1 MTRHAPG
8 RDMIRLLIVD
18 DHPVVRRGLRA
29 VFDAEPDLE
38 VVGEAASGEEALG
51 LASLADV
58 VLLDLRLGTG
68 LSGVEVLDRLSQRVL
83 VLTTYDTDGDILA
96 AVAAGAAGYLLKD
109 APTDEL
115 LGAIRAVARG
125 EIVLAPPVAARL
137 VHRMRSP
144 GLSSREVEI
153 VALVALGRSNRQ
165 IARELFISEATVKSH
180 LVHIYAKL
188 DVDNRTGAVSAARE
202 RGLLPR

>member
-1 MTRHAPG
+1 
-8 RDMIRLLIVD
+8 MIRLLIVD

-29 VFDAEPDLE
+29 VFEAEPDLE
-38 VVGEAASGEEALG
+38 VVGEAASGAEALE
-51 LASLADV
+51 LAVLADV
-58 VLLDLRLGTG
+58 VLLDLRLGSG
-68 LSGVEVLDRLSQRVL
+68 LSGVEVLERLTQRVL

-96 AVAAGAAGYLLKD
+96 AVEAGAAGYLLKD

-137 VHRMRSP
+137 VHRMRAP
-144 GLSSREVEI
+144 GLSAREVEL
-153 VALVALGRSNRQ
+153 VALVARGHSNRQ
-165 IARELFISEATVKSH
+165 IARDLFISEATVKSH
-180 LVHIYAKL
+180 LVHIFAKL
-188 DVDNRTGAVSAARE
+188 DVDNRTAAVSAARE

>member
-1 MTRHAPG
+1 
-8 RDMIRLLIVD
+8 MIRLLIVD

-38 VVGEAASGEEALG
+38 VVGEAGSGEAALE
-51 LASLADV
+51 LAALADV
-58 VLLDLRLGTG
+58 VLLDLRLGPG
-68 LSGVEVLDRLSQRVL
+68 LSGVEVLERLAQRVL

-96 AVAAGAAGYLLKD
+96 AVEAGAAGYLLKD

-137 VHRMRSP
+137 VRRMRSP

>member
-1 MTRHAPG
+1 
-8 RDMIRLLIVD
+8 MIRLLIVD

-38 VVGEAASGEEALG
+38 VVGEAGSGEAALE
-51 LASLADV
+51 LAALADV
-58 VLLDLRLGTG
+58 VLLDLRLGPG
-68 LSGVEVLDRLSQRVL
+68 LSGVEVLERLSPPVL

-96 AVAAGAAGYLLKD
+96 AVEAGAAGYLLKD

-144 GLSSREVEI
+144 GLSAREVEL